1 MVKASSTPRLPHR
14 NVREQ
19 SPQGAPRWMNSP
31 QARSEELEREKRNR
45 EERLKRLEAETRE
58 ARQRLQQR
66 LHALEQQQ
74 EYKQNLNAA
83 AKDPVT
89 PEKPK
94 KKMVEECPAT
104 PDKPQRQVVG
114 EAKLNEQK
122 RKPCNL
128 AWLMMKKLDS
138 VQKEKPPRSREVL
151 QAVSDEPEIPLE
163 EIHKEKKVGAG
174 SFGAVW
180 KAHCRGQAVAV
191 KYCQVNKP
199 SEVKMIREEIS
210 YLQKLRHPCL
220 VSFVGFARDAGQVL
234 IVMEFMS
241 GGSLSHILFTKKT
254 FLSFDRKSVMARQIA
269 EGLSFL
275 HDQNV
280 VHRDLKTANVI
291 LDDDL
296 NCKICDF
303 GLTITLDRTHMTVY
317 GLQGSPRYMAPEQ
330 LDANEH
336 KPTKITEKV
345 DIWQMGCVL
354 LELYCQI
361 VPFANLSSIAAIIAE
376 LVVKKRGPII
386 PEKTDPRARV
396 LLAACLRLKPKARP
410 SAEILLDTIQNLCWE
425 TSGENS
431 GN

>member
-1 MVKASSTPRLPHR
+1 
-14 NVREQ
+14 
-19 SPQGAPRWMNSP
+19 MNSP
-31 QARSEELEREKRNR
+31 QARSEELEREKRSR
-45 EERLKRLEAETRE
+45 EERLKRLEMETRE

-74 EYKQNLNAA
+74 EYMQNLNAKEPA
-83 AKDPVT
+83 S

-94 KKMVEECPAT
+94 KKIVEECPAT
-104 PDKPQRQVVG
+104 PDKVKRQVAG
-114 EAKLNEQK
+114 EVKAEEQK

-128 AWLMMKKLDS
+128 ARLMMKLD
-138 VQKEKPPRSREVL
+138 VQKDKTPRSREDRQVK
-151 QAVSDEPEIPLE
+151 QEVSDEPEIPLE
-163 EIHKEKKVGAG
+163 EIQKDKKVGAG

-180 KAHCRGQAVAV
+180 KAFCRGQEVAV

-210 YLQKLRHPCL
+210 YLQKLRHPRL
-220 VSFVGFARDAGQVL
+220 VSFLGFARDAGQVL

-241 GGSLSHILFTKKT
+241 GGSLSQILFTKKT
-254 FLSFDRKSVMARQIA
+254 FLSFDRKSVMAKQIA

-354 LELYCQI
+354 MELYCQI
-361 VPFANLSSIAAIIAE
+361 VPFANLNSVASIIAE
-376 LVVKKRGPII
+376 LVVKKRGPVI

-396 LLAACLRLKPKARP
+396 LLAACLRLKPKTRP
-410 SAEILLDTIQNLCWE
+410 SAEMLLEALQTVCPE
-425 TSGENS
+425 S
-431 GN
+431 

>member
-14 NVREQ
+14 NVQ
-19 SPQGAPRWMNSP
+19 SPQGTPRWMVSP
-31 QARSEELEREKRNR
+31 QARAEELEREKRSR
-45 EERLKRLEAETRE
+45 EERLKRLEVETRE
-58 ARQRLQQR
+58 ARQRLQNR

-74 EYKQNLNAA
+74 EYMENLNAM
-83 AKDPVT
+83 AKDKDRPCLD
-89 PEKPK
+89 KPK
-94 KKMVEECPAT
+94 KQGIEECP
-104 PDKPQRQVVG
+104 
-114 EAKLNEQK
+114 EAKKQVCESKPEDQK

-128 AWLMMKKLDS
+128 ARLMMKLDVQKDKLD
-138 VQKEKPPRSREVL
+138 KTPRNREERQDKQGEV
-151 QAVSDEPEIPLE
+151 DEEAYEVEIPLN

-180 KAHCRGQAVAV
+180 RARCRDQDVAV

-199 SEVKMIREEIS
+199 SEVKMIKEEIS
-210 YLQKLRHPCL
+210 YLHKLRHPRL
-220 VSFVGFARDAGQVL
+220 VSFLGFAHDAGQVL

-241 GGSLSHILFTKKT
+241 GGSLSHILFTKKI
-254 FLSFDRKSVMARQIA
+254 FLSFDRKSAMARQIA

-275 HDQNV
+275 HEQNV

-291 LDDDL
+291 LDDSL

-354 LELYCQI
+354 MELYCQT
-361 VPFANLSSIAAIIAE
+361 VPFANLSSVAAIIAE
-376 LVVKKRGPII
+376 LVVKKRGPVI
-386 PEKTDPRARV
+386 PERTDPRARV
-396 LLAACLRLKPKARP
+396 LLSACLRLKPKTRP
-410 SAEILLDTIQNLCWE
+410 SAEMLLEALQTICPE
-425 TSGENS
+425 MS
-431 GN
+431 